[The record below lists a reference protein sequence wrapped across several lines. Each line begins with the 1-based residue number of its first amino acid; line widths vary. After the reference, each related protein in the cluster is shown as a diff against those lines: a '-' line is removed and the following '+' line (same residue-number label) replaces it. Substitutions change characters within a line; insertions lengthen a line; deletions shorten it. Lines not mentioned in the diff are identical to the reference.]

1 MRMKGKEM
9 QQEQK
14 TTIQKFKELKILDIV
29 TVTSSKFINL
39 IEFWIKSNTT
49 KLSTCYL
56 SMYASK
62 FQIMIQMQCK
72 VEFAGRAS

>member
-1 MRMKGKEM
+1 M

-14 TTIQKFKELKILDIV
+14 TTIQKFKALKILDI
-29 TVTSSKFINL
+29 VTSSKFINL

>member
-1 MRMKGKEM
+1 M

-14 TTIQKFKELKILDIV
+14 TTIQKFEALKILDI
-29 TVTSSKFINL
+29 VTSSKFINL

>member
-1 MRMKGKEM
+1 M

-14 TTIQKFKELKILDIV
+14 TTIKKFEALKILDI
-29 TVTSSKFINL
+29 VTSSKFINL

>member
-1 MRMKGKEM
+1 M

-14 TTIQKFKELKILDIV
+14 KTIQKFKALKFLDI
-29 TVTSSKFINL
+29 VTSSKFINL

>member
-1 MRMKGKEM
+1 M

-14 TTIQKFKELKILDIV
+14 KTIQKFKALKILDI
-29 TVTSSKFINL
+29 VTSSKFINL

>member
-1 MRMKGKEM
+1 M
-9 QQEQK
+9 QQELK
-14 TTIQKFKELKILDIV
+14 KTIQKFKALKILDI
-29 TVTSSKFINL
+29 VTSSKFINL

>member
-1 MRMKGKEM
+1 M

-14 TTIQKFKELKILDIV
+14 TIIQKFKALKILDI
-29 TVTSSKFINL
+29 VTSSKFINL
-39 IEFWIKSNTT
+39 LEFWIKSNTT

>member
-1 MRMKGKEM
+1 M

-14 TTIQKFKELKILDIV
+14 TTIQKFKASKILDI
-29 TVTSSKFINL
+29 VTSSKFINL

>member
-1 MRMKGKEM
+1 MRIKEM

-14 TTIQKFKELKILDIV
+14 TTIQKFKALKILDI
-29 TVTSSKFINL
+29 VTSSKFINL

>member
-1 MRMKGKEM
+1 M

-14 TTIQKFKELKILDIV
+14 TTIQQFKALKILDI
-29 TVTSSKFINL
+29 VTSSKFINL

>member
-1 MRMKGKEM
+1 M

-14 TTIQKFKELKILDIV
+14 TTIQKFKALKILDI
-29 TVTSSKFINL
+29 VTSSKFINL

-72 VEFAGRAS
+72 VQFAGRAS

>member
-1 MRMKGKEM
+1 M

-14 TTIQKFKELKILDIV
+14 KTIQKFKALKILDI
-29 TVTSSKFINL
+29 VTSSKFINL

-72 VEFAGRAS
+72 VEFAGTAS

>member
-1 MRMKGKEM
+1 M

-14 TTIQKFKELKILDIV
+14 KTIKKFKALKILDI
-29 TVTSSKFINL
+29 VTSSKFINL

>member
-1 MRMKGKEM
+1 M

-14 TTIQKFKELKILDIV
+14 ITIQQFKALKILDI
-29 TVTSSKFINL
+29 VTSSKFINL

>member
-1 MRMKGKEM
+1 M

-14 TTIQKFKELKILDIV
+14 TTIQKFEALKILDIV

-49 KLSTCYL
+49 KLSTC
-56 SMYASK
+56 
-62 FQIMIQMQCK
+62 
-72 VEFAGRAS
+72 